1 VNPAKWIDHWAAVA
15 PDSIAHITGNRRLT
29 FRELRESSD
38 SVAAFLLERF
48 GKDRSPIAVLGHREP
63 EMIIAFIGAVKS
75 GRPYVPIDTT
85 LPDERIN
92 AILRIAQPA
101 LVLTPDSAAG
111 ICKQTKQPAEH
122 RRDLG
127 LDDPFYIIFTSGST
141 GEPKGIVI
149 PLASLQHFLNWIVG
163 EQKFTNQREIFLNQ
177 APFSFDLSVLDLYCS
192 LRTGGTLFSISRDLI
207 ANPRLLYR
215 ALGASN
221 ITTWVSTPSFV
232 EMCLIERT
240 FDKLL
245 LPHARRFLFCGEILT
260 TMTASRLL
268 DRFPDVEVWNLYGPT
283 EATVAVTSV
292 KLDRDL
298 LKKYQSLPVGH
309 PMPGSEV
316 FVADEHGHRTWR
328 NCYQRAKCQ
337 CRIPRPAGLNETFV
351 LLRRRSAL
359 LSNWR
364 LGTI

>member
-1 VNPAKWIDHWAAVA
+1 MNPAKWIDHWAAVA

-38 SVAAFLLERF
+38 SIAAFLLERF

-111 ICKQTKQPAEH
+111 ICKQTKRSAEH

-240 FDKLL
+240 FDKSL

-260 TMTASRLL
+260 TTTASRLL
-268 DRFPDVEVWNLYGPT
+268 DRFPDAEVWNLYGPT

-316 FVADEHGHRTWR
+316 FVADEHGHRVEP
-328 NCYQRAKCQ
+328 
-337 CRIPRPAGLNETFV
+337 RIRGEIVIKGP
-351 LLRRRSAL
+351 SAL